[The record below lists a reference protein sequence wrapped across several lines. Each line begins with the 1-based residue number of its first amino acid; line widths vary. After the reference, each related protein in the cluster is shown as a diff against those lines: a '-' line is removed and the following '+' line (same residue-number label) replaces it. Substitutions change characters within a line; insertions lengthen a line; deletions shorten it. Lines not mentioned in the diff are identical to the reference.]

1 MFSDNRPG
9 KGNSNTCR
17 SCTDSDS
24 GYSSH
29 GGVDLET
36 GSDVWYLRLPRFL
49 VWKRSL
55 FFNAFLSA
63 RCCAH
68 AEIAVVLCICGCLCI
83 RDTVGRIDLVF
94 GTDPSHNLSYAE
106 IRVRANKLHFPLE
119 LPPPPNSGHRKF
131 RHGTLM
137 VAACCQLIAACSS
150 TKVNEHRWQYFRH
163 GKRSTDDLGH
173 FIRLIRGDMIE
184 IR

>member
-9 KGNSNTCR
+9 KGNANR

-24 GYSSH
+24 GYSWH
-29 GGVDLET
+29 GRVNLGT
-36 GSDVWYLRLPRFL
+36 GSNVWYLRLPHFL

-68 AEIAVVLCICGCLCI
+68 AELAVVLCVCGCLCI

-94 GTDPSHNLSYAE
+94 GTDPSHNLSNAE
-106 IRVRANKLHFPLE
+106 IRVRANKLYFPLE
-119 LPPPPNSGHRKF
+119 LPPPPPNSGRWWSQRVVSSLQPVVRQRWTNTGDSTF
-131 RHGTLM
+131 DTVNVRPTTL
-137 VAACCQLIAACSS
+137 VTLLD
-150 TKVNEHRWQYFRH
+150 W
-163 GKRSTDDLGH
+163 
-173 FIRLIRGDMIE
+173 
-184 IR
+184 

>member
-29 GGVDLET
+29 GGVDLGT

-68 AEIAVVLCICGCLCI
+68 AELAVVLCICGCLCI
-83 RDTVGRIDLVF
+83 PDTVGRIDLVF

-119 LPPPPNSGHRKF
+119 FPPPRILDIENFATARWWSQRVVSSLQPVVRQRWTNTGDSTC
-131 RHGTLM
+131 GT
-137 VAACCQLIAACSS
+137 
-150 TKVNEHRWQYFRH
+150 VNVRPTILATLLDW
-163 GKRSTDDLGH
+163 
-173 FIRLIRGDMIE
+173 
-184 IR
+184 